1 MMSKH
6 DDARAGVAVL
16 GLGAMGTA
24 LARALL
30 AAGTPAVV
38 WNRTPGR
45 ADDLAAAGAQVADA
59 AAEAVDAADLVLICV
74 SDYDAVRGVLT
85 PIEDRLAGRVVVNL
99 TSGSSAEAR
108 SMAAWVA
115 DRGAG
120 YLDGAI
126 LAAPAEVGAA
136 DTVIL
141 FSGPPEAYDA
151 YRPTFE
157 AVAGRAT
164 HLGADPGLSS
174 LHDVAVLAIMWS
186 VLNGFLH
193 GVAVLKR
200 AGVRA
205 EAFLPIARGGI
216 STTTGW
222 LDAYA
227 AQLDAGEHPGA
238 DSTMATHVAAMQHL
252 LDETVGAGVDTAV
265 PAAFKALG
273 DRALEA
279 GLADQGYTALVDL
292 LLADP
297 A

>member
-1 MMSKH
+1 MSTH
-6 DDARAGVAVL
+6 DVAQAHVAVL

-24 LARALL
+24 LAQSLL
-30 AAGTPAVV
+30 AAGVRTAV

-45 ADDLAAAGAQVADA
+45 ADGLAAAGAGVAETAGEAVA
-59 AAEAVDAADLVLICV
+59 AAEMVLICV
-74 SDYDAVRGVLT
+74 SDYDAVTGVLA

-115 DRGAG
+115 DRGAS

-151 YRPTFE
+151 HRQSFG

-164 HLGADPGLSS
+164 YLGADPGLSS

-193 GVAVLKR
+193 GAAVLKR

-205 EAFLPIARGGI
+205 EAFLPLARDGI
-216 STTTGW
+216 STTAGW

-227 AQLDAGEHPGA
+227 SQVDAGDHPGE

-252 LDETVGAGVDTAV
+252 LEETVSAGVDPTV

-279 GLADQGYTALVDL
+279 GLADRGYTALVEVL
-292 LLADP
+292 LSGRSH
-297 A
+297 